1 MHAVTD
7 ALRATVR
14 EVYRRSTI
22 STRRDSHTLH
32 LISTETLRQGVW
44 GVRIRSVRP
53 QQLRCETVHL
63 IDHVLEL
70 SLGGVLAQRAHDSP
84 QLLGGDGTVAILVEE
99 GESLLELSDLLLRQ
113 LICAAFPSKIA
124 SCNQGG

>member
-7 ALRATVR
+7 ALRAIVR

-32 LISTETLRQGVW
+32 LISTETLRKGVW

-70 SLGGVLAQRAHDSP
+70 SLGGVLAKRAHDRA
-84 QLLGGDGTVAILVEE
+84 QLLGGDSAIAVLVEE
-99 GESLLELSDLLLRQ
+99 RECLLVLGDLFL
-113 LICAAFPSKIA
+113 
-124 SCNQGG
+124 G